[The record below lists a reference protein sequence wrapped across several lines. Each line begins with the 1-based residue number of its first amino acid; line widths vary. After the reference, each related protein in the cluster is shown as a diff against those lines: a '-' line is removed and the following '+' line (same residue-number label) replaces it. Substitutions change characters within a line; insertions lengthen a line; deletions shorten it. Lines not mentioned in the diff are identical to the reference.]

1 MLIEVVVANIVK
13 QSDVDALVN
22 SANANLRFGS
32 GVAGAI
38 HTAAGP
44 ELEVYCKRFA
54 PIALGEAV
62 VTPGFNLKNSFV
74 IHARAASYI
83 NDEEPEK
90 YLDLTVANTLR
101 IAHATGIKTLAMPA
115 MGTGVFKFP
124 LELAAEIILKALK
137 RGAQKYP
144 DIELVRVCVVDE
156 GMRDLFNNGIPK
168 LQRPS
173 LSNTSK

>member
-1 MLIEVVVANIVK
+1 MHIEVVVANIVK

-44 ELEVYCKRFA
+44 ELEEYCKRFA

-62 VTPGFNLKNSFV
+62 VTPGFNLKNPYV

-90 YLDLTVANTLR
+90 YLGLVVTNTLR
-101 IAHATGIKTLAMPA
+101 VAQVTGIKTLAMPA

-124 LELAAEIILKALK
+124 PKLAAEIILKALTV
-137 RGAQKYP
+137 GARDHP
-144 DIELVRVCVVDE
+144 DIELVRICVVDKS
-156 GMRDLFNNGIPK
+156 MKDLF
-168 LQRPS
+168 QCYR
-173 LSNTSK
+173 

>member
-1 MLIEVVVANIVK
+1 MHIEVVVANIVK

-22 SANANLRFGS
+22 STNANLRFGS

-44 ELEVYCKRFA
+44 ELEEYCKRFA

-62 VTPGFNLKNSFV
+62 VTPGFNLKNPYV

-90 YLDLTVANTLR
+90 YLGLAVTNTLR
-101 IAHATGIKTLAMPA
+101 VAQATGIKTLAMPA

-124 LELAAEIILKALK
+124 KELAAEIIVNNLK
-137 RGAQKYP
+137 RGMQEYP
-144 DIELVRVCVVDE
+144 DIKLVRICVVDINIASQ
-156 GMRDLFNNGIPK
+156 FTK
-168 LQRPS
+168 LS
-173 LSNTSK
+173 HNA

>member
-1 MLIEVVVANIVK
+1 MHIEVVVANIVK

-44 ELEVYCKRFA
+44 ELEEYCKRFA

-62 VTPGFNLKNSFV
+62 VTPGFNLKNQYV

-90 YLDLTVANTLR
+90 YLGLAVTNTLR
-101 IAHATGIKTLAMPA
+101 VAQATGIKALAMPA

-124 LELAAEIILKALK
+124 PKLAAEIIMKALK
-137 RGAQKYP
+137 HGAQEYP
-144 DIELVRVCVVDE
+144 DIELVRICVVEE
-156 GMRDLFNNGIPK
+156 GMGRFYEIH
-168 LQRPS
+168 
-173 LSNTSK
+173 TETF

>member
-1 MLIEVVVANIVK
+1 MHIEVVVANIVK

-44 ELEVYCKRFA
+44 ELEEYCKRFA

-62 VTPGFNLKNSFV
+62 VTPGFNLKNPYV
-74 IHARAASYI
+74 IHARAASYL

-90 YLDLTVANTLR
+90 YLGFAVANTLR
-101 IAHATGIKTLAMPA
+101 TAQAAGIKTLAMPA

-124 LELAAEIILKALK
+124 PELAAEIITKALK
-137 RGAQKYP
+137 HGAQEYLN
-144 DIELVRVCVVDE
+144 IELVRICVVEE
-156 GMRDLFNNGIPK
+156 GMRCLYEIQTEAF
-168 LQRPS
+168 
-173 LSNTSK
+173 

>member
-1 MLIEVVVANIVK
+1 MHIEVVVANIVK

-44 ELEVYCKRFA
+44 ELEEYCKRFA

-62 VTPGFNLKNSFV
+62 VTPGFNLKNPYV

-83 NDEEPEK
+83 NDQEPEK
-90 YLDLTVANTLR
+90 FLGLAVTNTLR
-101 IAHATGIKTLAMPA
+101 VAQAAAIKTLAMPA

-124 LELAAEIILKALK
+124 PELAAEIIMKALK
-137 RGAQKYP
+137 RGMQESP
-144 DIELVRVCVVDE
+144 DVELVRICVVDE
-156 GMRDLFNNGIPK
+156 GMKDLFN
-168 LQRPS
+168 QS
-173 LSNTSK
+173 LKVT

>member
-1 MLIEVVVANIVK
+1 MYIEVMVANIVK
-13 QSDVDALVN
+13 QSDVGALVN

-44 ELEVYCKRFA
+44 ELEEYCKRFA

-62 VTPGFNLKNSFV
+62 VTPGFNLKNPYV

-90 YLDLTVANTLR
+90 YLGLAVTNTLR
-101 IAHATGIKTLAMPA
+101 VAQATGIKTLAMPA

-124 LELAAEIILKALK
+124 PALAAEIILKALNG
-137 RGAQKYP
+137 GAQEFP
-144 DIELVRVCVVDE
+144 AIELVRICVVE
-156 GMRDLFNNGIPK
+156 EEMRDIFKINV
-168 LQRPS
+168 
-173 LSNTSK
+173 SK

>member
-1 MLIEVVVANIVK
+1 MHIEVVVANIVK

-44 ELEVYCKRFA
+44 ELEEYCKRFA

-62 VTPGFNLKNSFV
+62 VTPGFNLKNPYV

-90 YLDLTVANTLR
+90 FLDLAVTNTLR
-101 IAHATGIKTLAMPA
+101 VAQATGIKALAMPA

-124 LELAAEIILKALK
+124 PELAAETILKALK
-137 RGAQKYP
+137 CGAKEYP
-144 DIELVRVCVVDE
+144 NIDLVRICVVDD
-156 GMRDLFNNGIPK
+156 GMKALFDQSIDH
-168 LQRPS
+168 
-173 LSNTSK
+173 T

>member
-1 MLIEVVVANIVK
+1 MHIEVVVANIVK

-44 ELEVYCKRFA
+44 ELEEYCKRFA

-62 VTPGFNLKNSFV
+62 VTPGFNLKNPYV

-90 YLDLTVANTLR
+90 YLGLVVTNTLR
-101 IAHATGIKTLAMPA
+101 VAQATGIKTLAMPA

-124 LELAAEIILKALK
+124 KELAAEIIVNNLK
-137 RGAQKYP
+137 RGMQEYP
-144 DIELVRVCVVDE
+144 DIKLVRICVVDINIASQ
-156 GMRDLFNNGIPK
+156 FTK
-168 LQRPS
+168 LS
-173 LSNTSK
+173 HNA

>member
-1 MLIEVVVANIVK
+1 MYIEVVVANIVK

-44 ELEVYCKRFA
+44 ELEEYCKRFA

-62 VTPGFNLKNSFV
+62 VTPGFNLKNPYV

-90 YLDLTVANTLR
+90 YLGLAVTNTLR
-101 IAHATGIKTLAMPA
+101 VAQATGIKTLAMPA

-124 LELAAEIILKALK
+124 KELAAEIIVNNLK
-137 RGAQKYP
+137 RGMQEYP
-144 DIELVRVCVVDE
+144 DIKLVRICVVDINIASQ
-156 GMRDLFNNGIPK
+156 FTK
-168 LQRPS
+168 LS
-173 LSNTSK
+173 HNA

>member
-1 MLIEVVVANIVK
+1 MHIEVVVANIVK

-44 ELEVYCKRFA
+44 ELEEYCKRFA

-62 VTPGFNLKNSFV
+62 VTPGFNLKNPYV

-90 YLDLTVANTLR
+90 FLDLAVTNTLR
-101 IAHATGIKTLAMPA
+101 VAQATGIKTLAMPA

-124 LELAAEIILKALK
+124 PELAAEIIMRALK
-137 RGAQKYP
+137 HGAQEYP
-144 DIELVRVCVVDE
+144 DIELVRICVVDE
-156 GMRDLFNNGIPK
+156 CMKSFFNQFIK
-168 LQRPS
+168 ATQVL
-173 LSNTSK
+173 

>member
-1 MLIEVVVANIVK
+1 MHIEVVVANIVK
-13 QSDVDALVN
+13 QPDVDALVN
-22 SANANLRFGS
+22 SANVNLRFGS

-44 ELEVYCKRFA
+44 ELEEYCKRFA

-62 VTPGFNLKNSFV
+62 VTPGFNLKNPYV

-90 YLDLTVANTLR
+90 FLGLAVTNTLR
-101 IAHATGIKTLAMPA
+101 VAQATGIKALAMPA

-124 LELAAEIILKALK
+124 PKLAAEIILKALTV
-137 RGAQKYP
+137 GARDHP
-144 DIELVRVCVVDE
+144 DIELVRICVVDKS
-156 GMRDLFNNGIPK
+156 MKDLF
-168 LQRPS
+168 QCYR
-173 LSNTSK
+173 

>member
-1 MLIEVVVANIVK
+1 MHIEVAVANIVK

-38 HTAAGP
+38 HSAAGP
-44 ELEVYCKRFA
+44 ELEEYCKRFA

-62 VTPGFNLKNSFV
+62 VTPGFNLKNPYV
-74 IHARAASYI
+74 IHARAASYL

-90 YLDLTVANTLR
+90 YLGLAVTNTLKV
-101 IAHATGIKTLAMPA
+101 AQAAGIKTLAMPA

-124 LELAAEIILKALK
+124 PDLAAEIILNALK
-137 RGAQKYP
+137 RGMQEYP
-144 DIELVRVCVVDE
+144 DIVLVRICLVDQK
-156 GMRDLFNNGIPK
+156 FQWHVP
-168 LQRPS
+168 Q
-173 LSNTSK
+173 

>member
-1 MLIEVVVANIVK
+1 MHIEVVVANIVK

-44 ELEVYCKRFA
+44 ELEEYCKRFA

-62 VTPGFNLKNSFV
+62 VTPGFNLKNPYV

-83 NDEEPEK
+83 TDEEPEK
-90 YLDLTVANTLR
+90 YLGLAVTNTLR
-101 IAHATGIKTLAMPA
+101 VAHATGIKTLAMPA

-124 LELAAEIILKALK
+124 KELAAEIIVNNLK
-137 RGAQKYP
+137 RGMQEYP
-144 DIELVRVCVVDE
+144 DIKLVRICVVDINIASQ
-156 GMRDLFNNGIPK
+156 FTK
-168 LQRPS
+168 LS
-173 LSNTSK
+173 HNA

>member
-1 MLIEVVVANIVK
+1 MHIEVVVANIVK

-44 ELEVYCKRFA
+44 ELEEYCKRFA

-62 VTPGFNLKNSFV
+62 VTPGFDLRNPYV

-90 YLDLTVANTLR
+90 YLGLAVTNTLR
-101 IAHATGIKTLAMPA
+101 VAQATGIKTLAMPA

-124 LELAAEIILKALK
+124 PELAADIIMMALK
-137 RGAQKYP
+137 RGAQEYP
-144 DIELVRVCVVDE
+144 DVELVRICVVE
-156 GMRDLFNNGIPK
+156 ERIGRLYE
-168 LQRPS
+168 LHVES
-173 LSNTSK
+173 CSSK

>member
-1 MLIEVVVANIVK
+1 MHIEVVVANIVK

-44 ELEVYCKRFA
+44 ELEEYCKRFA

-62 VTPGFNLKNSFV
+62 VTPGFNLKNPYV

-90 YLDLTVANTLR
+90 FLNLAVTNTLR
-101 IAHATGIKTLAMPA
+101 VAKAAGIKTLAMPA
-115 MGTGVFKFP
+115 IGTGVFKFP
-124 LELAAEIILKALK
+124 PQLAAEIIMKALK
-137 RGAQKYP
+137 HWAQEYTN
-144 DIELVRVCVVDE
+144 IELVRICVVEE
-156 GMRDLFNNGIPK
+156 GMKALFNQFIK
-168 LQRPS
+168 ATQL
-173 LSNTSK
+173 L

>member
-1 MLIEVVVANIVK
+1 MHIEVVVANIVK
-13 QSDVDALVN
+13 QTDVDALVN

-44 ELEVYCKRFA
+44 ELEEYCKHFA

-62 VTPGFNLKNSFV
+62 VTPGFNLMNPYV

-90 YLDLTVANTLR
+90 YLDLAVANTLR
-101 IAHATGIKTLAMPA
+101 VAQAIGIKSLAMPA

-124 LELAAEIILKALK
+124 PELAAEIITKAL
-137 RGAQKYP
+137 RLGALGYR
-144 DIELVRVCVVDE
+144 DIELVRICVVEE
-156 GMRDLFNNGIPK
+156 GMKALFNQLIK
-168 LQRPS
+168 A
-173 LSNTSK
+173 T

>member
-1 MLIEVVVANIVK
+1 MHIEVVVANIVK

-44 ELEVYCKRFA
+44 ELEEYCKRFA

-62 VTPGFNLKNSFV
+62 VTPGFNLKNPYV

-90 YLDLTVANTLR
+90 YLDLAVTNTLR
-101 IAHATGIKTLAMPA
+101 VAQATGIKTLAMPA

-124 LELAAEIILKALK
+124 PQLAAEIIMKALK
-137 RGAQKYP
+137 VGAREYP
-144 DIELVRVCVVDE
+144 DIELVRICVAEE
-156 GMRDLFNNGIPK
+156 GIS
-168 LQRPS
+168 S
-173 LSNTSK
+173 LYESII

>member
-1 MLIEVVVANIVK
+1 MHIEVVVANIVK

-38 HTAAGP
+38 HTSAGP
-44 ELEVYCKRFA
+44 ELEEYCKRFA
-54 PIALGEAV
+54 PIDLGEAV
-62 VTPGFNLKNSFV
+62 VTPGFDLKNPYV

-90 YLDLTVANTLR
+90 YLGFAVTNTLR
-101 IAHATGIKTLAMPA
+101 VAQATGIKTLAMPA

-124 LELAAEIILKALK
+124 PELAAEIIMKALK
-137 RGAQKYP
+137 RGMQEYP
-144 DIELVRVCVVDE
+144 DIDLVRICVVDE
-156 GMRDLFNNGIPK
+156 GTKALFN
-168 LQRPS
+168 QS
-173 LSNTSK
+173 LENT

>member
-1 MLIEVVVANIVK
+1 MHIEVVVANIVK

-44 ELEVYCKRFA
+44 ELEEYCKRFA
-54 PIALGEAV
+54 PIDLGEAV
-62 VTPGFNLKNSFV
+62 VTPGFNLKNPYV

-90 YLDLTVANTLR
+90 FLGLAVTNALRVAQ
-101 IAHATGIKTLAMPA
+101 AAGIKTLAMPA

-124 LELAAEIILKALK
+124 PELAAEIIMKALK
-137 RGAQKYP
+137 RGAQEYP
-144 DIELVRVCVVDE
+144 DIQLMRICVVE
-156 GMRDLFNNGIPK
+156 ERTKALFN
-168 LQRPS
+168 QS
-173 LSNTSK
+173 LENT